1 MMGRPRKTPD
11 DGTDRGDGRDGIHNA
26 KTPGMVAGIDSGF
39 DWRWC
44 SRHLVMVVME
54 SVCNGAG
61 YGGGLDMVFKVIV
74 VMVVGC
80 L

>member
-44 SRHLVMVVME
+44 S
-54 SVCNGAG
+54 
-61 YGGGLDMVFKVIV
+61 
-74 VMVVGC
+74 
-80 L
+80 